1 MFISIRYVDN
11 DLCPYEEF
19 LGLYEPPDTAGKV
32 LAKCITDV
40 LLRLQLPLSALRGQT
55 YDGASN
61 MSGQYKGYQALI
73 REMQPLALYVHCGAH
88 CVNLVSQ
95 SVCEAVFLV
104 RDAMES
110 LQELGSLFSQS
121 LKCRAQS
128 DHGISKVQK
137 IRPLCPTRWLV
148 RVSAIQALIAQY
160 ELVLD
165 CLEEMSLPAAG
176 SNVSARASGL
186 WNQLSKGSTWLA
198 LKMAIRVFGPL
209 EMLNRSLQAR
219 YQTVSGMLVAVGETL
234 SGLRDLREKAFDKLL
249 ADSAR
254 YCRGC
259 CRTGSRRAESSTS
272 A

>member
-209 EMLNRSLQAR
+209 EMLNRSL
-219 YQTVSGMLVAVGETL
+219 
-234 SGLRDLREKAFDKLL
+234 SGLRDLREEKAFDKLL